1 MKRDRTGAKG
11 DARLRERAEKQIKES
26 ARVPK
31 ALPRDDIL
39 ELIHELEVHQVELE
53 LQNEELR
60 RSQSEIE
67 VSRKKYF
74 DLYDLAPIGYVT
86 LDRNGINP
94 GDQPYRRR
102 VAGQGETVSHG
113 QPFRALCPSVR
124 PG

>member
-11 DARLRERAEKQIKES
+11 DARLRERAEKQIKDS

-67 VSRKKYF
+67 VSRKK
-74 DLYDLAPIGYVT
+74 V
-86 LDRNGINP
+86 
-94 GDQPYRRR
+94 
-102 VAGQGETVSHG
+102 
-113 QPFRALCPSVR
+113 FRSL
-124 PG
+124 